1 MSGNAQIYD
10 TGYRSYDGAR
20 GGLAHALWSTTRHGI
35 ERSLGIKRTIWQKI
49 LPVLVIVIA
58 FLPAIVFVGMA
69 AFIGE
74 DVINDQLI
82 PEYNEYYG
90 FIGFAIFLFAAFVAP
105 EVLCTDRRT
114 GMLGLYLASPLDR
127 ARYVMAK
134 VLSVIIVLSVVTV
147 GPLLLMFA
155 AYSIVGFGPGGVGDH
170 LVLLVRILASGAV
183 VTILYTAFALMV
195 SSFTDRRAFA
205 SAAIAIV
212 LVVSTTLVNATVE
225 STDVTANL
233 AVFDVAGLPFG
244 LVFRIF
250 GETQE
255 DRTDEV
261 STALAAVAWAGWST
275 LFTTVLFWR
284 YRRIRVRR

>member
-10 TGYRSYDGAR
+10 TGYRAYDGAR

-74 DVINDQLI
+74 DVINDRLI

-127 ARYVMAK
+127 ARYVIAK

-195 SSFTDRRAFA
+195 ASFTDRRAFA

-212 LVVSTTLVNATVE
+212 LVVSTTLVNATIE

-233 AVFDVAGLPFG
+233 AVFDIAGLPF
-244 LVFRIF
+244 
-250 GETQE
+250 
-255 DRTDEV
+255 
-261 STALAAVAWAGWST
+261 
-275 LFTTVLFWR
+275 
-284 YRRIRVRR
+284 